1 MNRMILTRGGF
12 VSNLVEQ
19 WYNMRERKLIEI
31 VWALN
36 RELEISIVFITKYSC
51 YTGLILSCTSYLEG
65 TAGN

>member
-1 MNRMILTRGGF
+1 MILTRGGF

-36 RELEISIVFITKYSC
+36 RELEIAIVFITKYSC
-51 YTGLILSCTSYLEG
+51 YTGPFMYFLP
-65 TAGN
+65 